1 MSLILI
7 KGQRLMSSS
16 LKDKTHT
23 LLTLHAIDD
32 IDLDKTLD
40 IFLPETN
47 TIINKNVLHDAE
59 ITESFSGSSTVY
71 DEFKPHITFTSSKN
85 YICEILSHPIHD
97 PKLLKERQAFL
108 IALDDQRIKELM
120 NDVLN
125 NISSINWIFTKRDKE
140 IDDILDAVYYSWWIF
155 KGCNSSSSALTAK
168 NVYSI
173 MLSPTIGILSP
184 ILYFIIPYF
193 ILRWKFKFHIPFKTY
208 IRTLYQISTSNLL
221 NVKGHSFMKSIS
233 LISYISSIVFY
244 FQGIL
249 QSIETAKFT
258 QSISSMITG
267 NMNKM
272 IDIYHTYKILCETH
286 QLQMN
291 PFYVIDNVVRIDAY
305 DVSTTKT
312 SVPFSNFGEK
322 LKLYKTIPKDD
333 LKQLMNHIYIFDALC
348 AIKSTIVAKSLHP
361 SSFDLQ
367 STRPYLAFKGLWH
380 INLDALSSVKNDY
393 NNNCIKRNTIITG
406 PNAAGKSTFIK
417 SLLVNIILSQTISH
431 CASDEVIMTPFEY
444 IGSQINIPDCK
455 GKESLFEAEM
465 YRCKENVDF
474 VRENV
479 DKKSIVFMDEIFN
492 STNAIEGISGAYSIL
507 KNLAKYENTTVI
519 ITTHF
524 PYLAKLHKDSN
535 FSLYKFD
542 SIKNEANMID
552 YTYKISKGL
561 SRQYI
566 ALEILKEHAFD
577 DDIISEANR
586 VKDYI
591 LHGAT

>member
-1 MSLILI
+1 MTRSTAA
-7 KGQRLMSSS
+7 
-16 LKDKTHT
+16 LKDKT
-23 LLTLHAIDD
+23 LHNIDD
-32 IDLDKTLD
+32 VDLDKTLHLY
-40 IFLPETN
+40 LPENN

-59 ITESFSGSSTVY
+59 ITESFSGSSTVC
-71 DEFKPHITFTSSKN
+71 DEFKQHITFKQSHN
-85 YICEILSHPIHD
+85 YLCEILSHPIHD
-97 PKLLKERQAFL
+97 PKLLKERQSFL
-108 IALDDQRIKELM
+108 SGLDDQRIKEQM
-120 NDVLN
+120 NMILN

-140 IDDILDAVYYSWWIF
+140 IEDILNTVYYSWWIF
-155 KGCNSSSSALTAK
+155 KGCNSSSSALTMK

-184 ILYFIIPYF
+184 VIYFIIPYI
-193 ILRWKFKFHIPFKTY
+193 ILRWKFKFQIPFKTY
-208 IRTLYQISTSNLL
+208 IRTLYQISTSNLF

-258 QSISSMITG
+258 MSISSMITG

-272 IDIYHTYKILCETH
+272 IEIYNTYNTLCETH
-286 QLQMN
+286 ELHLN
-291 PFYVIDNVVRIDAY
+291 PFYTIDNVVRIDAY
-305 DVSTTKT
+305 KACGNTNT

-322 LKLYKTIPKDD
+322 LKLYKTIPKEEI
-333 LKQLMNHIYIFDALC
+333 KQLMNHIYVFDSLC
-348 AIKSTIVAKSLHP
+348 AIKSTINAKSLHP
-361 SSFDLQ
+361 SSFDLK

-380 INLDALSSVKNDY
+380 INLDPLSSVKNDY
-393 NNNCIKRNTIITG
+393 NNNCIKRNSIITG

-417 SLLVNIILSQTISH
+417 SLLVNIILSQTIAH
-431 CASDEVIMTPFEY
+431 CAADEVIMTPFQY

-465 YRCKENVDF
+465 YRCKENIDF

-479 DKKSIVFMDEIFN
+479 DMKSIVFMDEIFN

-542 SIKNEANMID
+542 SIKNDSNMID

-561 SRQYI
+561 SKQYI

-586 VKDYI
+586 IKDYI
-591 LHGAT
+591 LHGAA

>member
-1 MSLILI
+1 MT
-7 KGQRLMSSS
+7 SSAAA
-16 LKDKTHT
+16 LKDKT
-23 LLTLHAIDD
+23 LHNIDD
-32 IDLDKTLD
+32 VDLDKTLH
-40 IFLPETN
+40 LYLLENN

-59 ITESFSGSSTVY
+59 ITESFSGSSTVC
-71 DEFKPHITFTSSKN
+71 DEFKPHITFKQSQN
-85 YICEILSHPIHD
+85 YLCEILSHPIHD
-97 PKLLKERQAFL
+97 PKLLKERQSFL
-108 IALDDQRIKELM
+108 SGLDDQRIKEQM
-120 NDVLN
+120 NRILN

-140 IDDILDAVYYSWWIF
+140 IDDILNTVYYSWWIF
-155 KGCNSSSSALTAK
+155 KGCNSSSSALTMK

-184 ILYFIIPYF
+184 VLYFIIPYI
-193 ILRWKFKFHIPFKTY
+193 ILRWKFKFQIPFKTY
-208 IRTLYQISTSNLL
+208 IRTLYQISTSNLF

-249 QSIETAKFT
+249 QSMETAKFT
-258 QSISSMITG
+258 LSISSMITG

-272 IDIYHTYKILCETH
+272 IEIYNTYKYLCGTH
-286 QLQMN
+286 QLHLN
-291 PFYVIDNVVRIDAY
+291 PFYIIDNVMRIDAY
-305 DVSTTKT
+305 EACATTNT
-312 SVPFSNFGEK
+312 SVGEK
-322 LKLYKTIPKDD
+322 LKLYKTIPKEE

-348 AIKSTIVAKSLHP
+348 AIKSTINSKDLHP
-361 SSFDLQ
+361 SSFDLT

-380 INLDALSSVKNDY
+380 INLDAISSVKNDY
-393 NNNCIKRNTIITG
+393 NNNCIKRNSIITG

-417 SLLVNIILSQTISH
+417 SLLVNIILSQTIAH

-465 YRCKENVDF
+465 YRCKENIDF
-474 VRENV
+474 VRENI
-479 DKKSIVFMDEIFN
+479 DMKSIVFMDEIFN

-507 KNLAKYENTTVI
+507 KNLAKYENATVI

-535 FSLYKFD
+535 FSLFKFD
-542 SIKNEANMID
+542 SIKNDSNMID

-561 SRQYI
+561 SKQYI

-577 DDIISEANR
+577 DEIISEANR

>member
-1 MSLILI
+1 MTSVVKL
-7 KGQRLMSSS
+7 QN
-16 LKDKTHT
+16 T
-23 LLTLHAIDD
+23 TLHNIDD
-32 IDLDKTLD
+32 VDLNKTLNLY
-40 IFLPETN
+40 LPENN
-47 TIINKNVLHDAE
+47 TIINNNVLHDAE
-59 ITESFSGSSTVY
+59 IIESFSGSSTVC
-71 DEFKPHITFTSSKN
+71 DEFKIHTTFKQSQN
-85 YICEILSHPIHD
+85 YLCEILSHPIDD
-97 PKLLKERQAFL
+97 PKLLEERQNFL
-108 IALDDQRIKELM
+108 SSLNDQQIKEQM
-120 NDVLN
+120 NKILN

-140 IDDILDAVYYSWWIF
+140 IEDILNTVYYSWWIF
-155 KGCNSSSSALTAK
+155 KGCNSSSSALTMK

-173 MLSPTIGILSP
+173 LLSPAIGILSP
-184 ILYFIIPYF
+184 IIYFIIPYF
-193 ILRWKFKFHIPFKTY
+193 ILRWKFKFQIPFKSY
-208 IRTLYQISTSNLL
+208 IKTLYQISTSNLL
-221 NVKGHSFMKSIS
+221 NVKGHTFMKSIS

-249 QSIETAKFT
+249 QSIETAKFSL
-258 QSISSMITG
+258 SISTMITS

-272 IDIYHTYKILCETH
+272 MKIYNIYKSLCATH
-286 QLQMN
+286 QLHQN
-291 PFYVIDNVVRIDAY
+291 PFYIIKNVVHIDAY
-305 DVSTTKT
+305 EVCANTNT

-322 LKLYKTIPKDD
+322 LELYKSIPKEK
-333 LKQLMNHIYIFDALC
+333 LTQLMNHIYVLDALC
-348 AIKSTIVAKSLHP
+348 AIKSTITAKTLRP
-361 SSFDLQ
+361 SSFDLKSIQ
-367 STRPYLAFKGLWH
+367 PYLAFKGLWH
-380 INLDALSSVKNDY
+380 INLNADFSVKNDY
-393 NNNCIKRNTIITG
+393 NNNCIKKNSIITG

-417 SLLVNIILSQTISH
+417 SLLVNIILSQTIAY
-431 CASDEVIMTPFEY
+431 CAADECIMTPFKY

-465 YRCKENVDF
+465 YRCKENIDF
-474 VRENV
+474 VKKNPE
-479 DKKSIVFMDEIFN
+479 KKSIIFMDEIFN

-542 SIKNEANMID
+542 SVRNEANMID

-577 DDIISEANR
+577 DEIISEANR

-591 LHGAT
+591 LHG